1 MTKTNTQGA
10 RKLARKRPRRK
21 LRSPLSS
28 GGQWMLHEAK
38 ARFSELVR
46 MANTV
51 GPQRVTSHGRNEVVV
66 LSAEEYEKLKGEK
79 SGHLLVEL
87 MRTSP
92 LRDVEFDSPSV
103 RSPVRDVKL

>member
-1 MTKTNTQGA
+1 
-10 RKLARKRPRRK
+10 
-21 LRSPLSS
+21 
-28 GGQWMLHEAK
+28 MLHEAK

-66 LSAEEYEKLKGEK
+66 LSAEEYDKLKGEK

-87 MRTSP
+87 MRNSP
-92 LRDVEFDSPSV
+92 LRDIELELPSV